1 MILWCLCSTVRVKR
15 EDERMGIRWKMWLL
29 ERAILAL
36 PRLMEEIIKAW
47 GIRGHSTELVLKGTR
62 VL

>member
-1 MILWCLCSTVRVKR
+1 MRVKR